1 MRFLVLGAGLQGS
14 AAAFDLLQNPE
25 VKSVRLADLAVDS
38 LRPFLKPFL
47 GAGQRLETL
56 TLDVKDERQVRAA
69 LAGMDAALSAVP
81 YYLNGPLAAL
91 AAAAG
96 VHWCDLGGKT
106 EIVLEQKKKLTSAA
120 KAKGLT
126 VVPDCGLAP
135 GLVNIL
141 AEKAIRRLEKVDS
154 CRLFVGGL
162 PQKPEPPLNYQLVY
176 SLEGVLDYYTTESWV
191 LENGRPGHR
200 AALSE
205 IEELEFDPPLG
216 KLEAFHTAGG
226 LSTMGFK
233 YEGKI
238 ARMEYK
244 TLRYP
249 GHARLMAAFR
259 DLGFFSS
266 DEVVVKGARVRPR
279 DLVISLLKPRLEKP
293 DGRDLVAL
301 RVVAEGTKG
310 GRPAKVAFEVVDRHD
325 EKNGIS
331 AMMRTTGYSLSITA
345 QMQFRKEIGPP
356 GVWTPDECVPA
367 DPYLQALA
375 QRGIRVKELT

>member
-1 MRFLVLGAGLQGS
+1 MRLLVLGAGLQGS
-14 AAAFDLLQNPE
+14 AAAYDLLQNPE
-25 VKSVRLADLAVDS
+25 VKSVRLADLAVEK
-38 LRPFLKPFL
+38 LRPFLQPFTRS
-47 GAGQRLETL
+47 GRLEPVA
-56 TLDVKDERQVRAA
+56 LDVKDEGQVRAA
-69 LAGMDAALSAVP
+69 MAGVDAALSAVP
-81 YYLNGPLAAL
+81 YYLNGRLAEL
-91 AAAAG
+91 AVEAG
-96 VHWCDLGGKT
+96 IHWCDLGGKT
-106 EIVLEQKKKLTSAA
+106 EIVFEQKKLAA
-120 KAKGLT
+120 AAQAKGLT

-141 AEKAIRRLEKVDS
+141 AEKAIRRLERVDS

-162 PQKPEPPLNYQLVY
+162 PQNPEPPLNYQLVY

-191 LENGRPGHR
+191 LEGGRPGRR

-205 IEELEFDPPLG
+205 IEEIDFGPPLG

-226 LSTMGFK
+226 LSTMSFK

-238 ARMEYK
+238 GRMEYK

-249 GHARLMAAFR
+249 GHARIMAAFR
-259 DLGFFSS
+259 ELGFFSS
-266 DEVVVKGARVRPR
+266 DEVVVKGAKVRPR
-279 DLVISLLKPRLEKP
+279 DLVIALLKPKLERP

-310 GRPAKVAFEVVDRHD
+310 GRPARVAFEVVDRHD

-345 QMQFRKEIGPP
+345 QMQVRKEISPA

-367 DPYLQALA
+367 DDYLAALA
-375 QRGIRVKELT
+375 QRGIRVKELA

>member
-1 MRFLVLGAGLQGS
+1 MRMLVLGAGLQGS
-14 AAAFDLLQNPE
+14 AAAFDLLQQKDVE
-25 VKSVRLADLAVDS
+25 EVRLADVAVGK
-38 LRPFLKPFL
+38 LRPFLQPYLADGK
-47 GAGQRLETL
+47 GRLKTIA
-56 TLDVKDERQVRAA
+56 LDVKDEAAVRRA
-69 LAGMDAALSAVP
+69 LDGVDAALSAVP

-106 EIVLEQKKKLTSAA
+106 EIVLEQKKLAPLA
-120 KAKGLT
+120 QAKGIT
-126 VVPDCGLAP
+126 IVPDCGLAP

-141 AEKAIRRLEKVDS
+141 AEAAIRKLDSVDS

-176 SLEGVLDYYTTESWV
+176 SLEGVLDYYTTDSWV
-191 LENGRPGHR
+191 LEGGRPAKR

-205 IEELEFDPPLG
+205 LETVEFDAPLG

-238 ARMEYK
+238 GRMEYK

-249 GHARLMAAFR
+249 GHAKIMESLR
-259 DLGFFSS
+259 DLGFFASE
-266 DEVVVKGARVRPR
+266 EVDVKGTRVKPR
-279 DLVISLLKPRLEKP
+279 DLVISVLRPKLDKPR
-293 DGRDLVAL
+293 GRDLVVL
-301 RVVAEGTKG
+301 RVVCEGKRAG
-310 GRPAKVAFEVVDRHD
+310 QPARAGFEMVDCYD
-325 EKNGIS
+325 EVNGVS
-331 AMMRTTGYSLSITA
+331 AMMRTTGYSLSLTA
-345 QMQFRKEIGPP
+345 QMQVRKEIAPA

-367 DPYLQALA
+367 DKYLAALA
-375 QRGIRVKELT
+375 RRGIQVREI